1 MSKQEA
7 IELFNKGDLVESS
20 NFFKQEVLNSN
31 EDNHKKDCLEYLVLI
46 HKKIN
51 RTELFEFQT
60 QLLNLYSTL
69 NENES
74 VINLYEKMNTKNF
87 VYKKIYLESL
97 WNVTNIS
104 KFDLLAQQ
112 ACEEILTDKIYTHGK
127 QFLEWLKNTRK
138 WLLYPRF
145 SLILYHLELGNE
157 QEALIELKELEE
169 FICSKW
175 SKIEAKKKNQKEYL
189 FHIYNILNERE
200 VNLADL
206 IAYKKLL
213 IIKNHALGMIE
224 YKISK
229 KELLSLMI
237 LFSKNPKSLSYLL
250 PLLGDEET
258 KVLLIDYIKGFNL
271 KGMFAPESP
280 FYNLM
285 EYFTVKRNVNIVKN
299 KQQQYFPTSYNL
311 EGTKDEYDETIFENY
326 LKNEKEEE
334 LDKNEVYFK
343 SLVRHGMHELESEK
357 ENLVIAFLELGLIDS
372 SKLLVEKLE
381 LTPNTSYLKAEIFY
395 KSEKYTDVIATVNE
409 ALVEFNLSE
418 SESIPF
424 YYLKAMAYQKMSKT
438 VEAQNIL
445 SLISTFNPDFRLLRE
460 KLLHD

>member
-20 NFFKQEVLNSN
+20 NLFKQEVLNSN
-31 EDNHKKDCLEYLVLI
+31 DDYLKKDCLEYLVLI
-46 HKKIN
+46 HEKIN
-51 RTELFEFQT
+51 RAKLFEFQT
-60 QLLNLYSTL
+60 QLLNLYSSL

-74 VINLYEKMNTKNF
+74 VITLYESMNTNVF
-87 VYKKIYLESL
+87 AYKKVYLQSL
-97 WNVTNIS
+97 WKITNIA

-127 QFLEWLKNTRK
+127 TLMEWLKITRK

-145 SLILYHLELGNE
+145 SLILYYLELGNE
-157 QEALIELKELEE
+157 QEALKELEELEE

-189 FHIYNILNERE
+189 YHIYNLLSDRE
-200 VNLADL
+200 VNLAEL

-213 IIKNHALGMIE
+213 NIKIYILGMIE
-224 YKISK
+224 YKTSK

-237 LFSKNPKSLSYLL
+237 LYSKEPKSLAYLL
-250 PLLGDEET
+250 PLFSDEDVKT
-258 KVLLIDYIKGFNL
+258 LLINYIKDFNI

-285 EYFTVKRNVNIVKN
+285 EFFTVKRNVNVVKN

-311 EGTKDEYDETIFENY
+311 EGTKDEYDESIFDSY
-326 LKNEKEEE
+326 LKNEKDQEISR
-334 LDKNEVYFK
+334 NEVYFK
-343 SLVRHGMHELESEK
+343 GLVRHGVDEIDSEK

-372 SKLLVEKLE
+372 SKLLIEKLD
-381 LTPNTSYLKAEIFY
+381 LSPNTLYLKAEIFY
-395 KSEKYTDVIATVNE
+395 KDEKYTDVIATVNE
-409 ALVEFNLSE
+409 ALVEFKLSE

-424 YYLKAMAYQKMSKT
+424 YYLKAMAYQKLKKE

-445 SLISTFNPDFRLLRE
+445 SLISTYNPEFRLLKE